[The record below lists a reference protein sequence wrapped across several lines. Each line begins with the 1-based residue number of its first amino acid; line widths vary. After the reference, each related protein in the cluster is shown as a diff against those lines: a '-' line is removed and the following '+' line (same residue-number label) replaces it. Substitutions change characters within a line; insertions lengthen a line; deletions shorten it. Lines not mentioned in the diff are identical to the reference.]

1 MRNALA
7 VSLFVAACGGGSDNS
22 DKVVIN
28 DAPTTTKKDA
38 PVTTGSDSTT
48 VPTCHVNSTVTYTA
62 TSGAVA
68 DEDADPP
75 TQYLAFDDNLN
86 ADAMPDILEVYLAP
100 GQGVFSAGAP
110 TTGTFTISGDE
121 TDYGACGACVTIYGD
136 SPDPTMFDYTQL
148 YQASSG
154 TLTISSVTGN
164 LSGEIKNVVLKAVT
178 FDQTNGQA
186 DDGSGC
192 TATIADAT
200 FTAPITNDGAF
211 TGKHGTHAKLHLH
224 RK

>member
-7 VSLFVAACGGGSDNS
+7 LALFLAACGGGSDNN
-22 DKVVIN
+22 DKTAT
-28 DAPTTTKKDA
+28 DASTTKKDG
-38 PVTTGSDSTT
+38 TTTNPGTDGTP
-48 VPTCHVNSTVTYTA
+48 VPTCHVNSTITYTA
-62 TSGAVA
+62 TADAIA
-68 DEDADPP
+68 DEDANPP
-75 TQYLAFDDNLN
+75 TSYLAFDDNLN
-86 ADAMPDILEVYLAP
+86 SDAMPDILEVYLTP
-100 GQGVFSAGAP
+100 GQGVFTDGLK
-110 TTGTFTISGDE
+110 TGTFTISGDE
-121 TDYGACGACVTIYGD
+121 TDWGACGACVTIYGD

-154 TLTISSVTGN
+154 SVTINSITTN

-178 FDQTNGQA
+178 FDSDTGTQA

-200 FTAPITNDGAF
+200 FTAPITDDSMFAG
-211 TGKHGTHAKLHLH
+211 GKHGGRVKLHLK